1 MRLIHA
7 KEMISSKRQTNNCD
21 LNSNSHVK
29 KRQLECKIR
38 KSFIRA
44 SDLTRNILEAEY
56 KSDLST
62 DEESEPKQS
71 QDEEQEEDDDKLL
84 LHHKE
89 KGQQNHGP
97 RPKSQQET
105 DCETDLYECN
115 RCDKTFV
122 WRHSLKEHT
131 KTHKKLPFYCSRC
144 GKTFSDSWKFSR
156 HMKIHMTNAQKQRM
170 KRNGCPDPE
179 LIDIEQEFT
188 RKRKK
193 VEHDDDGVENYAQ
206 LELEMEQ
213 DLEVDSAIVQ
223 GHAAG
228 NGPGMVIYNEGVN
241 DLEMESENDLS
252 NDQELQIEGDHD
264 SDPELVNDHA
274 VENDPG
280 MVINNEEVNDLET
293 GTKND
298 QELQIEG
305 DHESDHE
312 LSGKELG
319 SELDPQAA
327 PGTLIE
333 EEPQPVPG
341 TLIEEP
347 QPVPG
352 TLIEEP
358 QPVPGTLIEEEH
370 QPVPGTLIDE
380 EPQSVPGTL
389 IEEPQPVPGTLI
401 DEEPQPVP
409 GTLIEEEPQPVPGT
423 LIEEEPQ
430 AAPDT
435 LIEEEHQAVPDS
447 LIEEE
452 PQPVSGTLI
461 EEPQPVLGTLI
472 EGERHPVPDTLIEEE
487 EEHFELV
494 KNHSQENEN
503 TSKENHL
510 MLENKCGEENE
521 IYSKII
527 LTPENYLDFSD
538 LDFDNEDINYQLVR
552 ILEH

>member
-1 MRLIHA
+1 
-7 KEMISSKRQTNNCD
+7 
-21 LNSNSHVK
+21 
-29 KRQLECKIR
+29 
-38 KSFIRA
+38 
-44 SDLTRNILEAEY
+44 
-56 KSDLST
+56 
-62 DEESEPKQS
+62 
-71 QDEEQEEDDDKLL
+71 
-84 LHHKE
+84 
-89 KGQQNHGP
+89 
-97 RPKSQQET
+97 
-105 DCETDLYECN
+105 
-115 RCDKTFV
+115 
-122 WRHSLKEHT
+122 
-131 KTHKKLPFYCSRC
+131 
-144 GKTFSDSWKFSR
+144 
-156 HMKIHMTNAQKQRM
+156 
-170 KRNGCPDPE
+170 
-179 LIDIEQEFT
+179 
-188 RKRKK
+188 
-193 VEHDDDGVENYAQ
+193 
-206 LELEMEQ
+206 MEQ

-347 QPVPG
+347 QPV
-352 TLIEEP
+352 
-358 QPVPGTLIEEEH
+358 
-370 QPVPGTLIDE
+370 
-380 EPQSVPGTL
+380 
-389 IEEPQPVPGTLI
+389 
-401 DEEPQPVP
+401 
-409 GTLIEEEPQPVPGT
+409 
-423 LIEEEPQ
+423 
-430 AAPDT
+430 
-435 LIEEEHQAVPDS
+435 
-447 LIEEE
+447 
-452 PQPVSGTLI
+452 
-461 EEPQPVLGTLI
+461 LGTLI